1 MKFDFADVFFNGL
14 SYRLQSKTVF
24 QKKKK
29 KKIKKKK
36 KKKSL
41 IAQLLM
47 YFPPKSPLLLDR
59 KAR

>member
-29 KKIKKKK
+29 K
-36 KKKSL
+36 SL

>member
-29 KKIKKKK
+29 KK
-36 KKKSL
+36 SL